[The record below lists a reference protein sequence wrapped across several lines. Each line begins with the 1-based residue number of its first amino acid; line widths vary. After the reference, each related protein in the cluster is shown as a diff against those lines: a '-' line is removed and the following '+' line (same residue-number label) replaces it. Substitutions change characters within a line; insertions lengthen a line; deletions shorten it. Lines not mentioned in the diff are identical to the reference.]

1 MKNKKWI
8 QNVKGKM
15 VWIRDSI
22 FPFIPNHKDAK
33 KLSQREEKLK
43 EINQF
48 SSKLEEEYSDVVKQ
62 INREKLTN
70 LYIKTFDSKEK
81 LENKAKAMTLSITVS
96 VTLVLNLSNIIINIY
111 ESIPIVYIRAC
122 YAVLGIIAIGEMIM
136 AALLSAQVFLK
147 EITIYVVDETKDNVI
162 FEYKKCIILN
172 RLSNLKRSNYIYT
185 AYENLRNSLVILL
198 FFFVSLIVIA

>member
-1 MKNKKWI
+1 MFVYMFLVSI
-8 QNVKGKM
+8 LV
-15 VWIRDSI
+15 IYRD
-22 FPFIPNHKDAK
+22 KLADADIW
-33 KLSQREEKLK
+33 RGH
-43 EINQF
+43 INNF
-48 SSKLEEEYSDVVKQ
+48 YIVLFFVM
-62 INREKLTN
+62 L
-70 LYIKTFDSKEK
+70 LYLNAISKEK

-111 ESIPIVYIRAC
+111 ESIPIMYIRAC